1 MEARGRRIKG
11 CGSFRKRFWIPTLIE
26 LCGATL
32 LATGLGYEIAVGADL
47 GYTIITAGSLLI
59 ALGSI
64 LYAKFKP
71 WLEG

>member
-1 MEARGRRIKG
+1 VAGERRIKG
-11 CGSFRKRFWIPTLIE
+11 RRSFKKKFWIPTLIE

-32 LATGLGYEIAVGADL
+32 LATGLGYEVAAGADV
-47 GYTIITAGSLLI
+47 GYIIMTAGSLLI

>member
-1 MEARGRRIKG
+1 MAERKRAEKR
-11 CGSFRKRFWIPTLIE
+11 GSFRRRFWIPTLIE

-32 LATGLGYEIAVGADL
+32 LATGLGYEIAVGADI

>member
-1 MEARGRRIKG
+1 MAERRRAERRGG
-11 CGSFRKRFWIPTLIE
+11 FRKRFWIPTLVE

-32 LATGLGYEIAVGADL
+32 LAAGLGYEIAVGADV
-47 GYTIITAGSLLI
+47 GYIAITAGSLLI